1 MRKEIHPEYVD
12 CTIVC
17 TCGNTIQ
24 TRSTKKEMHTE
35 ICSACH
41 PFFSGKQK
49 MMDTAGRVER
59 FQKRYGNWKE
69 KAAKH
74 KEKSAAKNKEVE
86 KVLTDS
92 DVQTEKDS
100 ATKVDQPQA
109 AVKSSP
115 KTAHTKKPVTSD
127 ESPGETAHTE
137 QPVTS
142 DESPPNDTK
151 AD

>member
-24 TRSTKKEMHTE
+24 TRSTKPEIHTE

-69 KAAKH
+69 KAAQQKQKNIEKN
-74 KEKSAAKNKEVE
+74 KEREGGDSEAQTDKNVTAKADQPASAAKSSGK
-86 KVLTDS
+86 
-92 DVQTEKDS
+92 S
-100 ATKVDQPQA
+100 AKADQPAAAAEPSEDTAKVDQPA
-109 AVKSSP
+109 AESS
-115 KTAHTKKPVTSD
+115 K
-127 ESPGETAHTE
+127 
-137 QPVTS
+137 
-142 DESPPNDTK
+142 NDTK
-151 AD
+151 TD